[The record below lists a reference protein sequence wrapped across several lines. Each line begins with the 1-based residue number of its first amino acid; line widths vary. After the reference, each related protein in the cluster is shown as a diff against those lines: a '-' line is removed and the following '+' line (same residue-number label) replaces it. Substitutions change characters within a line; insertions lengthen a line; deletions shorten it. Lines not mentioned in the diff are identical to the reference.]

1 MVEQL
6 PLVLQIKILKVISW
20 VNKSMELLNNQAYE
34 KLNDDIKALIRQ
46 TQIGYYHRE
55 IVTK

>member
-1 MVEQL
+1 
-6 PLVLQIKILKVISW
+6 
-20 VNKSMELLNNQAYE
+20 LLNNQAYE